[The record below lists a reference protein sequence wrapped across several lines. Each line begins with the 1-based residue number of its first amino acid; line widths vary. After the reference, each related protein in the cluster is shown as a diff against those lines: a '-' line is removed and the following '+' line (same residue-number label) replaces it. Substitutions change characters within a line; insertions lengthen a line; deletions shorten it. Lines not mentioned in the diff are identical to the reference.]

1 MRLTLTG
8 NQANAW
14 GVKLSKVKVVA
25 AYPITPQTTIVEELA
40 DFAANGELNAQY
52 IKVESEHSA
61 MAACIAAENTGVR
74 TYTASSSQG
83 IALMHEM
90 LHWAAGA
97 RLPIVMGV
105 VNRAM
110 GPPWNIWSDQTDT
123 ISQRDTG
130 WMQFYVESN
139 QEVLDTIIQA
149 YKVAESK
156 DVMLPVMAIEDAF
169 ILSHTVERVEIPDQE
184 LVDEFLPEYE
194 PQEYLNTADP
204 KGFGS
209 LVMPDWYM
217 EFRYLMEQAQE
228 VARKRIREVTKE
240 YAKMFGRDYHGLV
253 EEYRTEDADVVIV
266 GTGTMISTA
275 RDVVDKLRSEGEK
288 VGLVKMRV
296 FRPFPYEE
304 FQEIAKRVDVIGVM
318 DRSYTF
324 GYGGAMFDEVK
335 GAIYNTDARPK
346 IKSYLIGIGG
356 RDVTAKMLEDV
367 FRNAIK
373 VRDHGLD
380 KEVMWVG
387 LKGGE

>member
-14 GVKLSKVKVVA
+14 GVKLSRVDVVA

-40 DFAANGELNAQY
+40 EFAANGELDAQY

-74 TYTASSSQG
+74 TYTASSSHG
-83 IALMHEM
+83 LALMHEM

-97 RLPIVMGV
+97 RLPIVMGA

-156 DVMLPVMAIEDAF
+156 DVMLPAMAIEDAF

-184 LVDEFLPEYE
+184 LVDEFLPEYR
-194 PQEYLNTADP
+194 PQEYLNPGDP

-217 EFRYLMEQAQE
+217 EFRYLMERAQE
-228 VARKRIREVTKE
+228 VARRRIREVTKE
-240 YAKMFGRDYHGLV
+240 YAKIFGRDYHGLV

-266 GTGTMISTA
+266 GAGTMISTA

-304 FQEIAKRVDVIGVM
+304 FQEIAKRVDVMGVM

-324 GYGGAMFDEVK
+324 GYGGAMFSEVK

-346 IKSYLIGIGG
+346 IKSYLTGIGG

>member
-14 GVKLSKVKVVA
+14 GVKLSRVDVVA

-40 DFAANGELNAQY
+40 EFAANGELDAQY

-74 TYTASSSQG
+74 TYTASSSHG
-83 IALMHEM
+83 LALMHEM

-97 RLPIVMGV
+97 RLPIVMGA

-156 DVMLPVMAIEDAF
+156 DVMLPAMAIEDAF

-184 LVDEFLPEYE
+184 LVDEFLPEYR
-194 PQEYLNTADP
+194 PQEHLNPGDP

-217 EFRYLMEQAQE
+217 EFRYLMERAQE
-228 VARKRIREVTKE
+228 VARRRIREVTKE
-240 YAKMFGRDYHGLV
+240 YAKIFGRDYHGLV

-266 GTGTMISTA
+266 GAGTMISTA

-304 FQEIAKRVDVIGVM
+304 FQEIAKRVDVMGVM

-324 GYGGAMFDEVK
+324 GYGGAMFSEVK

-346 IKSYLIGIGG
+346 IKSYLTGIGG

>member
-14 GVKLSKVKVVA
+14 GVKLSRVQVVA

-40 DFAANGELNAQY
+40 EFAANGELAAKY

-74 TYTASSSQG
+74 TYTASSSHG

-90 LHWAAGA
+90 LHWAVGA
-97 RLPIVMGV
+97 RLPIVMGA

-110 GPPWNIWSDQTDT
+110 GPPWNIWADHTDT

-156 DVMLPVMAIEDAF
+156 DVMLPAMAIEDAF

-184 LVDEFLPEYE
+184 LVDEFLPPYD
-194 PQEYLNTADP
+194 PPEYLNPGDP

-217 EFRYLMEQAQE
+217 EFRYLIAKAQE
-228 VARKRIREVTKE
+228 AARKRIREVTKE
-240 YAKMFGRDYHGLV
+240 YAEIFGRDYGGLV
-253 EEYRTEDADVVIV
+253 EEYRTEDADVIMI
-266 GTGTMISTA
+266 GAGTMVSTA
-275 RDVVDKLRSEGEK
+275 RDVIDKLRSEGHK
-288 VGLVKMRV
+288 IGLVKMRV

-304 FQEIAKRVDVIGVM
+304 IQEIAKNVDVIGVM
-318 DRSYTF
+318 DRAFTF
-324 GYGGAMFDEVK
+324 GYGGAMFNEVK
-335 GAIYNTDARPK
+335 AAIYNTDARPK
-346 IKSYLIGIGG
+346 IKNYLIGIGG
-356 RDVTAKMLEDV
+356 RDVTAKMLEDT
-367 FRNAIK
+367 FRNALRIK
-373 VRDHGLD
+373 DHGLD
-380 KEVMWVG
+380 KEIMWVD

>member
-14 GVKLSKVKVVA
+14 GVKLSRVDVVA

-40 DFAANGELNAQY
+40 DFAANGELDAQY

-74 TYTASSSQG
+74 TYTASSSHG
-83 IALMHEM
+83 LALMHEM

-97 RLPIVMGV
+97 RLPIVMGA

-156 DVMLPVMAIEDAF
+156 DVMLPAMAIEDAF

-184 LVDEFLPEYE
+184 LVDEFLPEYR
-194 PQEYLNTADP
+194 PQEYLNPGDP

-217 EFRYLMEQAQE
+217 EFRYLMERAQE
-228 VARKRIREVTKE
+228 VARRRIREVTKE

-266 GTGTMISTA
+266 GAGTMISTA

-304 FQEIAKRVDVIGVM
+304 FQEIAKRVDVMGVM

-324 GYGGAMFDEVK
+324 GYGGAMFSEVK

-346 IKSYLIGIGG
+346 IKSYLTGIGG

>member
-14 GVKLSKVKVVA
+14 GVKLSRVKVVA

-40 DFAANGELNAQY
+40 EFAANGELDTQY

-74 TYTASSSQG
+74 TYTASSSHG
-83 IALMHEM
+83 LALMHEM

-97 RLPIVMGV
+97 RLPIVMGA
-105 VNRAM
+105 VNRTL
-110 GPPWNIWSDQTDT
+110 GPPWNIWADHGDT

-149 YKVAESK
+149 YKVAESR
-156 DVMLPVMAIEDAF
+156 DVLLPAMAIEDAF

-184 LVDEFLPEYE
+184 LVDDFLPPYN
-194 PQEYLNTADP
+194 PPEYLNVDDP

-209 LVMPDWYM
+209 LVMPDWHM
-217 EFRYLMEQAQE
+217 EFRYLIKKAEEA
-228 VARKRIREVTKE
+228 ARKRIREVTKE
-240 YAKMFGRDYHGLV
+240 YAEIFGRDYHGLV
-253 EEYRTEDADVVIV
+253 EEYRTEDADVVMV
-266 GTGTMISTA
+266 GAGTMVSTA
-275 RDVVDKLRSEGEK
+275 RDVVDKLRSEGHK

-304 FQEIAKRVDVIGVM
+304 FQSIAQNVDVIGVM
-318 DRSYTF
+318 DRSFTG
-324 GYGGAMFDEVK
+324 GYGGAMFTEVK
-335 GAIYNTDARPK
+335 AAIYNTDARPK
-346 IKSYLIGIGG
+346 IKNYLIGIGG
-356 RDVTAKMLEDV
+356 RDVTAKMLEDT
-367 FRNAIK
+367 FRNALRVK
-373 VRDHGLD
+373 EHGLD
-380 KEVMWVG
+380 KEMMWVD